1 MKILFIS
8 AIALLI
14 IVPESCKKTSPSN
27 DGVDPGIER
36 NIRFQ
41 LYTDKDFSSETS
53 IIKFSVFIRDAH
65 TTLFDSSLAPMQL
78 KDIPR
83 VANKII
89 IEKTVSG
96 YGNKDLAAGFHYEIE
111 NVGHS
116 GFVDTSKAGNVLKV
130 IDYAFQ

>member
-8 AIALLI
+8 AITLLI
-14 IVPESCKKTSPSN
+14 IVPESCKKTYPSTT
-27 DGVDPGIER
+27 GEDPGIDR

-41 LYTDKDFSSETS
+41 LYTDKDFSGETS
-53 IIKFSVFIRDAH
+53 VIKFSIFVRDAH
-65 TTLFDSSLAPMQL
+65 TTLFDSSLTPMQL
-78 KDIPR
+78 KDIPGA
-83 VANKII
+83 ANKIV

-96 YGNKDLAAGFHYEIE
+96 HGNRDLAAGFHYEIE

-116 GFVDTSKAGNVLKV
+116 GYTDTSKAGNALKV